1 MRSCPSVARLV
12 SVRGGIRT
20 RTSNSTVCALD
31 TEKVD
36 DPVRFDMSKT
46 NRTGITT
53 LQVPKVSTE
62 KKAAALGGLGPS
74 SRRSPGDELDAAG

>member
-1 MRSCPSVARLV
+1 MSEAGSEH
-12 SVRGGIRT
+12 SK
-20 RTSNSTVCALD
+20 SNSTVCALD

-62 KKAAALGGLGPS
+62 KKATALGGRGAS
-74 SRRSPGDELDAAG
+74 SRHSPGDKLDAEG

>member
-1 MRSCPSVARLV
+1 MSEAGSKH
-12 SVRGGIRT
+12 G
-20 RTSNSTVCALD
+20 TSNSTVCALD

-62 KKAAALGGLGPS
+62 KKATALGGLGMS
-74 SRRSPGDELDAAG
+74 SRRSPGDELDAEG

>member
-1 MRSCPSVARLV
+1 MSEVGSKHRKSSSR
-12 SVRGGIRT
+12 
-20 RTSNSTVCALD
+20 VCALD

-36 DPVRFDMSKT
+36 DPVRFDTSKT

-62 KKAAALGGLGPS
+62 KKATALGGLGMS
-74 SRRSPGDELDAAG
+74 SRRGPGDELDAEG